1 MQESRPEQLVFA
13 GNGMSA
19 LACVEELITSG
30 RAFDIT
36 IFGNE
41 PHPNY
46 DRTLLASVLAGERDA
61 GSIILNDIGWYQEHG
76 IRTRLG
82 IRVEEIDAAARSVRS
97 SDGDWTGYDKLIV
110 ATGSTPEIPAI
121 DGLNGPGV
129 FVFGSLDDARK
140 LAGAAGPGVRA
151 AVIGG
156 WLAAEAARSLTKR
169 GCEVILIEQA
179 KMTRFTSVEQLGA
192 EVVVIATD
200 LQPNTTLAAN
210 AGLKV
215 NRGIVVN
222 DRMETSDPFI
232 FAIGG
237 CTEHNGQTFDRL
249 PAVIEQ
255 AKVLARNLAGDRN
268 SGFREL
274 DTLFQELAESPLH
287 QRAE

>member
-129 FVFGSLDDARK
+129 LVFGSLDDARK